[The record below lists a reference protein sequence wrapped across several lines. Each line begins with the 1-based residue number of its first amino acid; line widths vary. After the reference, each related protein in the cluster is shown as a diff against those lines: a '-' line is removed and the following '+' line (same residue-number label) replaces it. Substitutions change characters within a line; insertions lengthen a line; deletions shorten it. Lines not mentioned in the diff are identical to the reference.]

1 MALAATTGLLQ
12 IAFARK
18 RISALA
24 DRIGSR
30 SFKNRLDR
38 LFSNPQPSPTLV
50 ENSPSTLDYFR
61 SQVGKT
67 LDRTPSAAGNWLA
80 GTLLE
85 VDVHAIKVAYTVRPD
100 QCNPGRILHGGI
112 ASLMLDDVIGM
123 GNFVAGS
130 EFLMTSINLSVDFLS
145 AAQVGERL
153 EVSARLV
160 RSGANL
166 NHWEAEIRK
175 ESGKLVAKASS
186 NLIKTHVRI
195 VDLK

>member
-1 MALAATTGLLQ
+1 MALASAKRLLQ
-12 IAFARK
+12 LVRGRK
-18 RISALA
+18 RNSTLA
-24 DRIGSR
+24 DGIGER
-30 SFKNRLDR
+30 SFENRPDR
-38 LFSNPQPSPTLV
+38 LFSDSQSTPTLV

-85 VDVHAIKVAYTVRPD
+85 VEVHAIKVAYTVRPD

-160 RSGANL
+160 RSGSNL

-175 ESGKLVAKASS
+175 ESGKIVAKASS

-195 VDLK
+195 ADLG